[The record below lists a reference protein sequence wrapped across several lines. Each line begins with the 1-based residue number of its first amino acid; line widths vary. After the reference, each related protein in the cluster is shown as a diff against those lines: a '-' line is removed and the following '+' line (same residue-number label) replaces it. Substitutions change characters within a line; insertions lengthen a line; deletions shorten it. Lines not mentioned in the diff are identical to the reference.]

1 MARGFDS
8 KSVEE
13 QQLESQRTSD
23 TEKPHL
29 TPEEQQKRRER
40 ESLQLS
46 IRKIEG
52 DLERSTNPQHRAMLE
67 RALEDLKGRL
77 G

>member
-13 QQLESQRTSD
+13 QQLESQRSAPTDS
-23 TEKPHL
+23 PNL
-29 TPEEQQKRRER
+29 SPEEKQKHRER
-40 ESLQLS
+40 ESLLLT
-46 IRKIEG
+46 IKRVEA

-67 RALEDLKGRL
+67 RALDDLKAKL

>member
-13 QQLESQRTSD
+13 QQLESQRTYTSD
-23 TEKPHL
+23 KPRL
-29 TPEEQQKRRER
+29 TLEEQQKRRER
-40 ESLQLS
+40 ESIELS
-46 IRKIEG
+46 LKRLES
-52 DLERSTNPQHRAMLE
+52 DLTRITNPQHRAMLE
-67 RALEDLKGRL
+67 RAIADLKARL